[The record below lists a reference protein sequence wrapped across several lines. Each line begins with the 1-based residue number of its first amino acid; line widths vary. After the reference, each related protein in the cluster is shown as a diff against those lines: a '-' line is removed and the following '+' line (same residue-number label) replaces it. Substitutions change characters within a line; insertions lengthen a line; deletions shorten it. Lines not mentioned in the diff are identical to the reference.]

1 MENLEIHRLVWK
13 MDRRMTRMSAILQE
27 SNNNLS
33 HKMNSSSFICVEN
46 DKSTR
51 SFTNPG
57 SKICERI
64 TREQQEK
71 LFLIET
77 MAMLN
82 ALPEEKRKLL
92 YDFFVLKKSKSFLVR
107 KYKIKDV
114 KGALYFS
121 LLDLATL
128 DPDLDFS
135 RKESA
140 IFEDKCKRHQKRV
153 DEKLNVI
160 LEDVD
165 RLKRQLV
172 DGYHHHHLKK
182 IPLLSND
189 VPNEHFFQQRPGSD
203 RRDYKRR
210 SLLAFALYCIQNP
223 DTPAEVIE
231 RFLAKFDFGQNFMK
245 KVKAFIEKGGFN
257 HEG

>member
-1 MENLEIHRLVWK
+1 MIYFIRIRTHRISQNTAGHDNLRIIRL
-13 MDRRMTRMSAILQE
+13 RLQ
-27 SNNNLS
+27 
-33 HKMNSSSFICVEN
+33 
-46 DKSTR
+46 
-51 SFTNPG
+51 
-57 SKICERI
+57 
-64 TREQQEK
+64 
-71 LFLIET
+71 
-77 MAMLN
+77 
-82 ALPEEKRKLL
+82 KRLKLL
-92 YDFFVLKKSKSFLVR
+92 GGNHAVVNQAQHLVQNQKIAFSGYKHLLCKIQSVLAR

-128 DPDLDFS
+128 DPDLGFS
-135 RKESA
+135 KKESA

-153 DEKLNVI
+153 DEMLNAI
-160 LEDVD
+160 LGDVD

-189 VPNEHFFQQRPGSD
+189 VPNEHFFQKRPGSD